1 MEEKKKTNKI
11 SSNSTKKTVKTTS
24 SKKSGTTSAKKTSTP
39 ASKKSTAT
47 KKVNTKSTSAKKKA
61 VEPKVESKKEDI
73 KIEENKNKPET
84 IKKDTTKS
92 EKKVNK
98 EINKS
103 VKMMDTSSDST
114 DEIRK
119 LLIIIGAV
127 CAVMLAFYFITE
139 VVIKNKDKSN
149 NNQNDIKIEPD
160 IQYEQ
165 ILMGSLFNQNE
176 SDYYVFVYDTEDAML
191 DLYNQYI
198 SSYNNLDSHLK
209 IYKVNL
215 SEDFNKSYIDEESH
229 LSGSN
234 IRDVKVTG
242 TTLIRI
248 KDKGISSSYEGS
260 EQIVNKLKE
269 LVG

>member
-1 MEEKKKTNKI
+1 MEEKKNTKKTNNSTNKKAKTTATNKK
-11 SSNSTKKTVKTTS
+11 SSTQVSTKKTTT
-24 SKKSGTTSAKKTSTP
+24 
-39 ASKKSTAT
+39 
-47 KKVNTKSTSAKKKA
+47 KKA
-61 VEPKVESKKEDI
+61 VGTSKASTKTTTTKKKVTMPKEEVKVVETKGKETTPVSKKKDE
-73 KIEENKNKPET
+73 KIV
-84 IKKDTTKS
+84 KD
-92 EKKVNK
+92 EKRINK

-139 VVIKNKDKSN
+139 VVVKNKKNSNN
-149 NNQNDIKIEPD
+149 NNQNDIKVEPV

-176 SDYYVFVYDTEDAML
+176 SDYYVFVYDKDDVML
-191 DLYNQYI
+191 DLYNQYV
-198 SSYNNLDSHLK
+198 SSYNKLDSHLK
-209 IYKVNL
+209 VYKVNL
-215 SEDFNKSYIDEESH
+215 SEDFNKSYIGEESH

-234 IRDVKVTG
+234 IKDIKVTG

-248 KDKGISSSYEGS
+248 KDKEISSSYENS
-260 EQIVNKLKE
+260 EDITKKLKE